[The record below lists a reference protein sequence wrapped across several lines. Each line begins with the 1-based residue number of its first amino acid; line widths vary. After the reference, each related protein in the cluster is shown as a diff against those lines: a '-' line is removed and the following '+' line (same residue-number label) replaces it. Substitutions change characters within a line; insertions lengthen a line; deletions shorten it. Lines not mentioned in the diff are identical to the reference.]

1 MGDLSYLWPY
11 LTLLLVGV
19 LPNEAWRILGMV
31 VGRSLDE
38 KSEPF
43 VWLKA
48 VATALLA
55 VVIAQLI
62 LSPPGQ
68 LASPS
73 LAVRL
78 GAAVVGFLGFL
89 LLRRST
95 IAGVLIG
102 AATLVIG
109 ALMLPG

>member
-11 LTLLLVGV
+11 LALLLVGV

-31 VGRSLDE
+31 VGHSLDE

-48 VATALLA
+48 VATGLLA
-55 VVIAQLI
+55 AVIAQLI

-68 LASPS
+68 LASLS
-73 LAVRL
+73 MAVRL
-78 GAAVVGFLGFL
+78 GATVAGFLVFV
-89 LLRRST
+89 LLRRSA
-95 IAGVLIG
+95 IAGMLIG
-102 AATLVIG
+102 VG
-109 ALMLPG
+109 ALVVGGLLFPR